1 MANITNKYGLPAA
14 LVRAVQ
20 NDPYQGGGDISATK
34 LIDSP
39 RIRQLTAQ
47 HRHAIEEDVTERV
60 WALMG
65 QAMHHVLERAGIDED
80 DHVLV
85 EERLFAGMEGWTV
98 SGQFDRLNLTTQTLQ
113 DWKLTT
119 VFKAKGSDDWTR
131 QLNVLRW
138 LAHQNGMRV
147 ERLEI
152 IAFLRDFRPS
162 EAERSPDYPPI
173 NVQVIEVPVW
183 PLDETEAYIRERVRL
198 HQVANAHV
206 GSDLPRC
213 TDEERWYSGESWA
226 LMKPGGKRAVKVLDT
241 PPEIVP
247 DGLLLEHRPG
257 RYKRCEKFCKVAP
270 WCAQWQSTLTTAGH
284 ETPES

>member
-1 MANITNKYGLPAA
+1 VANITNKYGLPAA

-47 HRHAIEEDVTERV
+47 YRHAIEEDVTERV

-138 LAHQNGMRV
+138 LANENGMRV

-152 IAFLRDFRPS
+152 IAFFRDFRPS
-162 EAERSPDYPPI
+162 EAERNPDYPPI

-226 LMKPGGKRAVKVLDT
+226 LMKPGGKRAVKVLDAK
-241 PPEIVP
+241 PEIVP
-247 DGLLLEHRPG
+247 DGLILEHRPG

>member
-47 HRHAIEEDVTERV
+47 YRHAIEEDVTERV

-138 LAHQNGMRV
+138 LANENGMRV

-152 IAFLRDFRPS
+152 IAFFRDFRPS

-226 LMKPGGKRAVKVLDT
+226 LMKPGGKRAVKVLDA

-247 DGLLLEHRPG
+247 DGLILEHRPG